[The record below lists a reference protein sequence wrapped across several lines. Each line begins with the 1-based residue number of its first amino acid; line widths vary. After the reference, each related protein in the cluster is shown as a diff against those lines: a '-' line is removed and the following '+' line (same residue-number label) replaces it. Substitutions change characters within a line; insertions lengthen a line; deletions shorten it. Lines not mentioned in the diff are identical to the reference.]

1 MLAKPGKNPCHAF
14 VPVKESVM
22 REFLLVTA
30 LVAVTALGPSTPAN
44 AQENADQKLG
54 TVHFATSCN
63 ETAQRR
69 FDRAMRY
76 QHSFWYAESKEI
88 YQDALKA
95 DPECAI
101 AYWGIALSL
110 LSNPHGAIPTPNLP
124 LGLAAIE
131 KAKTVGA
138 KTERERDYIDALAVM
153 YVDYDK
159 TPQQERVQSY
169 LKKMAALAA
178 KYPDD
183 DEAQMFYAI
192 TLNVAASPADKTYAN
207 QLKGAAILE
216 PIWQRQPQHPGVAH
230 YLIHLYDYPA
240 IAAKG
245 LPAALRYSKIAPMAP
260 HAQHMP
266 SHIFT
271 RVGYWK
277 ESIAANTASV
287 QAAKASKEAGDQM
300 HGQDYLVYA
309 YLQLGQD
316 KEARGVVDEIEAAQ
330 FDPNSFAAAFARA
343 VAPARY
349 MIERGD
355 WTGAANLDV
364 EPSKFPYVMAIT
376 HFARAIGAARSGNP
390 AAAKADVVKLAELR
404 DKLREAKN
412 DYWAGQVDV
421 QEQAA
426 NAWTLYAEG
435 KYDDALKAM
444 NAAAAAEDNS
454 EKSPVTPGPPAPA
467 RELYGVMLLD
477 RGMAKEAL
485 AAFEATMAKE
495 PNRFNGYVG
504 AAKAAQALGDTTK
517 AKAAYEKLIASAAG
531 TDSERPAL
539 ATARAFLASN

>member
-1 MLAKPGKNPCHAF
+1 MSSLLGLREN
-14 VPVKESVM
+14 VM
-22 REFLLVTA
+22 RGFWFATTIA
-30 LVAVTALGPSTPAN
+30 AVAVLGPCAPGM
-44 AQENADQKLG
+44 AQEDADQKLG
-54 TVHFATSCN
+54 KVHFATSCN

-88 YQDALKA
+88 YQEAIKA
-95 DPECAI
+95 DPQCAI

-110 LSNPHGAIPTPNLP
+110 LSNPHGAIPAPNLP

-131 KAKTVGA
+131 KAKAIGA
-138 KTERERDYIDALAVM
+138 STERERDFIDALAVM

-159 TPQQERVQSY
+159 TPQQVRVQSY
-169 LKKMAALAA
+169 LQKMAALAA

-183 DEAQMFYAI
+183 DEAQIFYAI

-245 LPAALRYSKIAPMAP
+245 LPAALRYSKIAPNSP

-277 ESIAANTASV
+277 ESIAANLASV
-287 QAAKASKEAGDQM
+287 QSAKANREGGEQL

-309 YLQLGQD
+309 YLQLCQD
-316 KEARGVVDEIEAAQ
+316 RAAYAVIDEIEVAQPDPDAFGGAFSRAA
-330 FDPNSFAAAFARA
+330 S
-343 VAPARY
+343 PARY
-349 MIERGD
+349 MVERGD
-355 WTGAANLDV
+355 WKGAANLDV
-364 EPSKFPYVMAIT
+364 KPTKFPHVMAIT
-376 HFARAIGAARSGNP
+376 HFARALGAARSGDP
-390 AAAKADVVKLAELR
+390 AAARADVAKLVEIR
-404 DKLREAKN
+404 DGLREAKN
-412 DYWAGQVDV
+412 TYWAGQVDL
-421 QEQAA
+421 QAQVA
-426 NAWTLYAEG
+426 TAWVLYADG
-435 KYDDALKAM
+435 KHDDALKAM
-444 NAAAAAEDNS
+444 SAAADAEDNT
-454 EKSPVTPGPPAPA
+454 EKAPVTPGPLTPA
-467 RELYGVMLLD
+467 RELYGFMLLD
-477 RGMAKEAL
+477 RGMAKEAA

-504 AAKAAQALGDTTK
+504 AARAAQALGDTVK
-517 AKAAYEKLIASAAG
+517 AKAVYEKLVALAAG
-531 TDSERPAL
+531 SDSERPTL
-539 ATARAFLASN
+539 AAARAFVASN

>member
-1 MLAKPGKNPCHAF
+1 LIGVEEN
-14 VPVKESVM
+14 VM
-22 REFLLVTA
+22 RELLSA
-30 LVAVTALGPSTPAN
+30 AAIAAVTMLGPCTPGM

-76 QHSFWYAESKEI
+76 QHSFWYAESREI
-88 YQDALKA
+88 YQEAITA

-110 LSNPHGAIPTPNLP
+110 LNNPHGAIPAPNLP

-131 KAKTVGA
+131 KAKAVGA
-138 KTERERDYIDALAVM
+138 RTERERDYIDALAVM
-153 YVDYDK
+153 YVDYDN
-159 TPQQERVQSY
+159 TPQPARVQSY
-169 LKKMAALAA
+169 LKAMEALAA
-178 KYPDD
+178 KYPTD
-183 DEAQMFYAI
+183 DEAQIFYAI

-245 LPAALRYSKIAPMAP
+245 LPAALRYARIAPNAP

-277 ESIAANTASV
+277 ESIAANLASV
-287 QAAKASKEAGDQM
+287 QAAKANKEGGEQL

-309 YLQLGQD
+309 YLQLGED
-316 KEARGVVDEIEAAQ
+316 KEARTIVDEIEAMQ
-330 FDPNSFAAAFARA
+330 PDPDAFGAAFSQAA
-343 VAPARY
+343 APARY
-349 MIERGD
+349 LVERGD
-355 WTGAANLDV
+355 WAGAAKLEV
-364 EPSKFPYVMAIT
+364 KPSKFPHVMAIT
-376 HFARAIGAARSGNP
+376 HFARAVGAARSGDP
-390 AAAKADVVKLAELR
+390 AAARADAAKLAEIR

-412 DYWAGQVDV
+412 SYWAGQVDV
-421 QEQAA
+421 QAQVA
-426 NAWTLYAEG
+426 NAWILYADS
-435 KYDDALKAM
+435 KYDEALQAM
-444 NAAAAAEDNS
+444 SAAAAAEDNT
-454 EKSPVTPGPPAPA
+454 EKAPVTPGPLAPA
-467 RELYGVMLLD
+467 RELYGFMLLD
-477 RGMAKEAL
+477 RGMAREAL

-504 AAKAAQALGDTTK
+504 AAKAEQALGDTMK
-517 AKAAYEKLIASAAG
+517 AKAAYEKLIALAAG
-531 TDSERPAL
+531 SDPGRPTL
-539 ATARAFLASN
+539 AAAQAFVASN

>member
-1 MLAKPGKNPCHAF
+1 MLTETVSCF
-14 VPVKESVM
+14 VRVKESVM
-22 REFLLVTA
+22 RDFLLATT
-30 LVAVTALGPSTPAN
+30 LVAVTALGPSAPAN
-44 AQENADQKLG
+44 AQENTDQKLG

-110 LSNPHGAIPTPNLP
+110 LSNPHSAIPTPNLP
-124 LGLAAIE
+124 LGLSAIE
-131 KAKTVGA
+131 KARAVGA

-159 TPQQERVQSY
+159 IPQQERVQSY
-169 LKKMAALAA
+169 LKKMEALAA

-183 DEAQMFYAI
+183 DEAQIFYAI

-216 PIWQRQPQHPGVAH
+216 PIWQRQPQHPGIAH

-287 QAAKASKEAGDQM
+287 QAAKANKEAGDQL

-309 YLQLGQD
+309 YLQLAQD

-330 FDPNSFAAAFARA
+330 FGPDAFAAAFSRA

-349 MIERGD
+349 MVERGD

-364 EPSKFPYVMAIT
+364 EPSKFPHVMAIT

-390 AAAKADVVKLAELR
+390 AAAKADLAKLAELR
-404 DKLREAKN
+404 EKLREVKN

-421 QEQAA
+421 QVQAA
-426 NAWTLYAEG
+426 NAWILYADG

-444 NAAAAAEDNS
+444 SAAAAAEDNS

-467 RELYGVMLLD
+467 RELYGFMLLD
-477 RGMAKEAL
+477 RGMAREAL

-495 PNRFNGYVG
+495 PKRFNGYVG
-504 AAKAAQALGDTTK
+504 AAKAAQALGDTAK
-517 AKAAYEKLIASAAG
+517 AKANYEKLVALAAG
-531 TDSERPAL
+531 SDSERPAL
-539 ATARAFLASN
+539 AAARAFVASN